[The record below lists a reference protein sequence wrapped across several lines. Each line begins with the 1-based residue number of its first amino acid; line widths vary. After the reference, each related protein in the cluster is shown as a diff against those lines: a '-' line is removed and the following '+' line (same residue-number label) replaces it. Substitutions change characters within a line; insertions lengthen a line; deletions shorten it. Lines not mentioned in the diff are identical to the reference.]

1 MRYSCLAKMGRTSPE
16 RGIYYVLVNA
26 AEGAEAHAVMRYS
39 CLAKMGRT
47 SPERSVYYVL
57 VNAAEGAE
65 AHAVMRYSCL
75 AKMGRMRRKKAV
87 FDRAVMSAGV
97 VILSFCLLACGG
109 RSGRTRSADAAAPG
123 RPPAGLEV
131 SEIPQFVCISSD
143 DNGYSGL
150 PGSGNEGG
158 LHYLTE
164 LFGAKRNPA
173 GAGIAR
179 NFDGASP
186 HYSFFVITWYIAP
199 DATGSPAGFYTGGD
213 PPVFVKRAWREAV
226 EHGHEIGV
234 HTHSHPHGRPLTVAQ
249 WDTEMQCSIE
259 ILTRPWDS
267 AEIPERPNPSSGI
280 GVSRSALTGF
290 RAPYLESSD
299 NGMAAAFRRGFAYD
313 SSIEEGPDLGPH
325 RGEFVWPYL
334 LDQGIPENNP
344 PIGRYPGFWE
354 IPVINFIV
362 PPDGE
367 CPRYGVPA
375 GLRAA
380 LKERQ
385 SYFDPAN
392 GEITGMD
399 WNLWNE
405 FFMTPAEFLATLK
418 YSLDLHLAR
427 NRSPMTV
434 GLHSEIYTIKN
445 DGKSDSAVI
454 LSRRAAVE
462 AFLDYALGKP
472 EVRLVNHRELLGW
485 ISDPAPLR

>member
-1 MRYSCLAKMGRTSPE
+1 MKG
-16 RGIYYVLVNA
+16 
-26 AEGAEAHAVMRYS
+26 
-39 CLAKMGRT
+39 
-47 SPERSVYYVL
+47 
-57 VNAAEGAE
+57 
-65 AHAVMRYSCL
+65 
-75 AKMGRMRRKKAV
+75 KKAV
-87 FDRAVMSAGV
+87 FDRAVLSAGV
-97 VILSFCLLACGG
+97 VVLSVCLTVCC
-109 RSGRTRSADAAAPG
+109 G
-123 RPPAGLEV
+123 RPERTGPAFPAASGGPPTGMAV

-143 DNGYSGL
+143 DNSYSGL

-164 LFGAKRNPA
+164 LFAAKRNPA

-186 HYSFFVITWYIAP
+186 HYSFFVITRYIAP
-199 DATGSPAGFYTGGD
+199 EATGSQAGIYSGGD
-213 PPVFVKRAWREAV
+213 LPFFVKRAWREAV

-234 HTHSHPHGRPLTVAQ
+234 HTHSHPHGRPFTVAQ
-249 WDTEMQCSIE
+249 WEAEMRRSIE
-259 ILTRPWDS
+259 ILTRPWDPT
-267 AEIPERPNPSSGI
+267 EIPDRPNPSSGI
-280 GVSRSALTGF
+280 GVPRSALSGF
-290 RAPYLESSD
+290 RAPFLESSD
-299 NGMAAAFRRGFAYD
+299 NGMAAAFRLGFVYD

-325 RGEFVWPYL
+325 RGDFVWPYT
-334 LDQGIPENNP
+334 LDQGIPDNDP

-354 IPVINFIV
+354 MPIVNFVV

-367 CPRYGVPA
+367 GPRYGVPA

-405 FFMTPAEFLATLK
+405 FLMTPAEFLATLK
-418 YSLDLHLAR
+418 YSLDLHLAG

-445 DGKSDSAVI
+445 DRKSDSAVI
-454 LSRRAAVE
+454 LSRRAALE
-462 AFLDYALGKP
+462 AFLDYALEKP

-485 ISDPAPLR
+485 ISKPAPSR